1 MITLVEALGR
11 IKNESVLAKLF
22 GCFTIFANVVF
33 VTLELIRVLAILG
46 WAFELLACIVIY
58 KINNNVKGELVS
70 LYIPLARMGMT
81 AKMRSFDVHMLT
93 SL

>member
-33 VTLELIRVLAILG
+33 ITLEFILILAILG

-58 KINNNVKGELVS
+58 KMKNNEKVS
-70 LYIPLARMGMT
+70 
-81 AKMRSFDVHMLT
+81 
-93 SL
+93 

>member
-1 MITLVEALGR
+1 MHVVALVLGALEG

-33 VTLELIRVLAILG
+33 ITLEFILILAILG

-58 KINNNVKGELVS
+58 KMNNNEKVS
-70 LYIPLARMGMT
+70 
-81 AKMRSFDVHMLT
+81 
-93 SL
+93 